1 MASKKLVFS
10 LRVEKE
16 VLEKIGE
23 YAALEQ
29 RSMNS
34 YILLILLDHIRKRER
49 MEKKEQRNE
58 RVRGFKKDHS

>member
-1 MASKKLVFS
+1 MRQHRMASKKLVFS

-49 MEKKEQRNE
+49 MEKKEQRN
-58 RVRGFKKDHS
+58 

>member
-23 YAALEQ
+23 YAASEQ

-49 MEKKEQRNE
+49 MEKKEQRN
-58 RVRGFKKDHS
+58 